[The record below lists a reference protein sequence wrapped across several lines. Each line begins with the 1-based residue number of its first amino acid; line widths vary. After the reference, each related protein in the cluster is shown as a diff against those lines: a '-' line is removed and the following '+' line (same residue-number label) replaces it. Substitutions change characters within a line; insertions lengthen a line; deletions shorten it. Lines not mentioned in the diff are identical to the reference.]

1 MSDKFFVNTNL
12 LVYAYDDAAGL
23 KHKSALGLLDE
34 NWKLGDPVISTQ
46 VLQELVVCLQ
56 KKVARPLDARE
67 IRKILAELQGW
78 EVVVN
83 DAESVLRALELE
95 VRYRISF
102 WDGLILDAAQSSSAK
117 ILYTEDLND
126 RQVYGGVRGINPFN
140 G

>member
-1 MSDKFFVNTNL
+1 MSDKFFVDTNL

-34 NWKLGDPVISTQ
+34 IWKSGDPVISTQ

-56 KKVARPLDARE
+56 KKVARPLDIRE
-67 IRKILAELQGW
+67 IRKIVAELQGW

-102 WDGLILDAAQSSSAK
+102 WDGLIMDAAQSSGAK
-117 ILYTEDLND
+117 ILYSEDLND
-126 RQVYGGVRGINPFN
+126 RQVYGGVRVINPFN
-140 G
+140 V